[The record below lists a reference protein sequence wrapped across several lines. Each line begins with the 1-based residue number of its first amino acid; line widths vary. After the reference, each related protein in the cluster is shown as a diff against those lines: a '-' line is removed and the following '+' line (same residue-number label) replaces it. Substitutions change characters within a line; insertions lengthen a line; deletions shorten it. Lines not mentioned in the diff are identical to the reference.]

1 MNDWSIPLSTLIV
14 MLGSVAI
21 AQVRKGRG
29 MTTVTTTTNTQR
41 DCPLHGGIVADNR
54 AMKEALERI
63 ENAQQKGYDRI
74 EGRIE
79 NIFKLVESMR
89 DRSEWTR

>member
-41 DCPLHGGIVADNR
+41 ECPLHSGIVADSK
-54 AMKEALERI
+54 AMKETLARI
-63 ENAQQKGYDRI
+63 ETAQQKGYDRI
-74 EGRIE
+74 ETRIA
-79 NIFKLVESMR
+79 NVFALVESMR
-89 DRSEWTR
+89 GPK